1 MGYPA
6 YGIQYSVEAP
16 RRKRQSI
23 GGTSHKDANS
33 PRLLG
38 TLWWSE
44 KSGGL
49 VHRQRRRMQRKWL
62 GLTGQEW
69 GFFAGVAGL
78 AFAAGLAVLRVWG

>member
-1 MGYPA
+1 MTNRNT
-6 YGIQYSVEAP
+6 SAP
-16 RRKRQSI
+16 VGDPVSIDVKRS
-23 GGTSHKDANS
+23 TAPKDANS

-49 VHRQRRRMQRKWL
+49 FIRQRRRMQRKWL

-78 AFAAGLAVLRVWG
+78 AFAAGLAVLKMWG